1 VVGIYGPTDPARNGP
16 YGTRSRVLRD
26 ATSATSHKR
35 VAVAEEGMLQIGVDD
50 VLTAAMEM
58 LG

>member
-1 VVGIYGPTDPARNGP
+1 
-16 YGTRSRVLRD
+16 
-26 ATSATSHKR
+26 

-58 LG
+58 LGEVRGSRDKVRE